1 MCAPSGTS
9 CLSISGRTFRGRETH
24 WEPLVDDVLRLA
36 EERLSGAGRDTPH
49 LVGAIVLEH
58 MHTPSATLETRQVI
72 DGQQRLTTLQLLLKA
87 ARDVAA
93 ELDADHACQLVE
105 ELVYNQGSS

>member
-1 MCAPSGTS
+1 MP
-9 CLSISGRTFRGRETH
+9 LYQRPYVWERETH

-49 LVGAIVLEH
+49 FMGAIVLEH
-58 MHTPSATLETRQVI
+58 MHTPTATLETRQVI

-93 ELDADHACQLVE
+93 NRRPTMPA
-105 ELVYNQGSS
+105 S